1 MDNSSPLLN
10 SIKDALVRSASPQ
23 ALPHVLV
30 PMAATLMRMLA
41 EGQPVSPQVAATR
54 LRIGSEDAAYLFRKF
69 QSMGMAELT
78 RAGDLAGMV
87 LSLNPTR
94 HKFRLNGRTLYA
106 WCAIDTLF
114 LAPILQRE
122 AEVESTCPV
131 TGAAIRL
138 LVTPTEVQKLDP
150 ADVFL
155 SLVAPGV
162 TAGIVAEC
170 GPGLSGPEGAF
181 CTDVHFLASRDAAQQ
196 WSARRSGSLVLPVD
210 EAFDVAYEIWA
221 RPFLASLPQS
231 RTVRT
236 VHNLER

>member
-1 MDNSSPLLN
+1 MNHSSALLN
-10 SIKDALVRSASPQ
+10 NIKDALVRNEGPQ
-23 ALPHVLV
+23 ALPRALV
-30 PMAATLMRMLA
+30 PMAVTLMRMLA
-41 EGQPVSPQVAATR
+41 EGQPVSPEAAAPR

-69 QSMGMAELT
+69 QSMGMAELSST
-78 RAGDLAGMV
+78 GDLAGMV

-94 HKFRLNGRTLYA
+94 HRLRLNGRTLYA

-122 AEVESTCPV
+122 TEVESTCPV

-138 LVTPTEVQKLDP
+138 LVTPTGVQKLDP

-170 GPGLSGPEGAF
+170 GPRLSGPEGAF
-181 CTDVHFLASRDAAQQ
+181 CTNVHFLASRDAAEQ
-196 WSARRSGSLVLPVD
+196 WTARRSGSLVLPVD

-231 RTVRT
+231 RTSEQQSIT
-236 VHNLER
+236 